1 MIVDNKLDK
10 VAGHS
15 GSFAGYV
22 LIVTGVISTWFS
34 LTGIAVILLGLL
46 IAFTRTGCRIDTTRK
61 KIKPYLAWFGVF
73 RQGKWLSIEEGD
85 EIVALRY
92 SGSYVVSSRSNR
104 TTSSK
109 VSDFRVYLV
118 RFIQKNKITLGK
130 FAEEEQATSGAEEL
144 RRLLL

>member
-10 VAGHS
+10 VAGRS

-34 LTGIAVILLGLL
+34 LTGIAVILLGSL
-46 IAFTRTGCRIDTTRK
+46 IAFTRTGCRIDTTGK
-61 KIKPYLAWFGVF
+61 KIQPYLAWFGIF

-130 FAEEEQATSGAEEL
+130 YAEEEQATSEAEEL
-144 RRLLL
+144 RHLLL